1 MDLPDFLADPDLTRL
16 RERIG
21 APLGTFTPGILPE
34 LDLSMMEEALLKES
48 GIEISL
54 DAVRTDA
61 NGTLIYK
68 NGRVVLYI
76 RTPRG
81 GTLPRYHICNCPKLR
96 QMREELRF
104 DRYTVSNREDGRFE
118 IEREGK
124 RILQFLPVCQY
135 CLGTLAWEGFSH
147 DRVSP
152 SERARIAKA
161 FPLRRF
167 FDTYG
172 RFVALNTQ
180 GASR

>member
-1 MDLPDFLADPDLTRL
+1 MELPDFLADPELTRL

-21 APLGTFTPGILPE
+21 APLGSFTPGVLPE

-48 GIEISL
+48 GIEIAL
-54 DAVRTDA
+54 DAVQTDV
-61 NGTLIYK
+61 NGTLTYK

-81 GTLPRYHICNCPKLR
+81 SSLPRYHICNCPKLR

-104 DRYTVSNREDGRFE
+104 DRYTVSNREDGIFA
-118 IEREGK
+118 IEREGT
-124 RILQFLPVCQY
+124 RILQPLSVCQY

-147 DRVSP
+147 DRMS
-152 SERARIAKA
+152 SAERARIAKE
-161 FPLRRF
+161 FPLKKF

-172 RFVALNTQ
+172 RFVTLNKE
-180 GASR
+180 GAAR